1 MENEDDPVSAGTAP
15 PAKIR
20 KAGCGIR
27 YDEGEI
33 EGIDFSRAA
42 ELKPDAPATDVSA
55 DIGKDRQDDGHPKPA

>member
-1 MENEDDPVSAGTAP
+1 MENEDDPISPGTAA

-42 ELKPDAPATDVSA
+42 ELRSDTADTDASG
-55 DIGKDRQDDGHPKPA
+55 DIGEDRQGDGHPKPA

>member
-1 MENEDDPVSAGTAP
+1 MENEDDPISAGTAP

-20 KAGCGIR
+20 KAGCGTR

-42 ELKPDAPATDVSA
+42 ELRPDTPDTDVSG
-55 DIGKDRQDDGHPKPA
+55 DIGEDRHGDGHPKPA